1 MRRFF
6 GSVKNSSSLKGIFII
21 NVILSFFILKLLFIS
36 RKNICYRLKALKYML
51 IIIVK
56 YQYQTLKKKKKS
68 YHSIY
73 QKTHAIQ
80 SNTHIH
86 TRNKI
91 TALQRIIKLKKK
103 MLIQESMFKLLGRDP
118 LPYVYIICISSKS
131 I

>member
-1 MRRFF
+1 
-6 GSVKNSSSLKGIFII
+6 
-21 NVILSFFILKLLFIS
+21 
-36 RKNICYRLKALKYML
+36 ML

-56 YQYQTLKKKKKS
+56 YQYQTHKKKKKKKS
-68 YHSIY
+68 YHSLY

-86 TRNKI
+86 TRNKLN
-91 TALQRIIKLKKK
+91 ALQRIIKLKKK
-103 MLIQESMFKLLGRDP
+103 MLIQEPMFKLLGRDP